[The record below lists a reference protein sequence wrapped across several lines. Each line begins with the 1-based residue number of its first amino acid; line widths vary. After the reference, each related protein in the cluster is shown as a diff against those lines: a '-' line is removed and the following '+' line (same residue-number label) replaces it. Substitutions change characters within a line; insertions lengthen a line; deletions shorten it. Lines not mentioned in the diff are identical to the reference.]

1 MKKVLSLV
9 LVLSFVLSLMSIAA
23 AETAQV
29 DTSLSGTLTY
39 WSCFS
44 GDSMTWDQWR
54 VGEFEKMY
62 PNVKV
67 DVQFVPESAGMRN
80 GKLMAAIAG
89 GTAPDVVC
97 ADDYITAYGFA
108 AQGAF
113 EPWDPY
119 MEETGMKLDE
129 FMPGFSNLMQYKGT
143 TYLLPQDSNVIFIY
157 MNNAMFK
164 EAGLDP
170 AVDYPKNIDEL
181 DALAEKLTVTDAN
194 GNVTRYGFIPWL
206 DSGDDPLTWPFMF
219 GAQLYDAQSN
229 KLLLDDPAVIAA
241 LNWQKTYAD
250 KYSAEKIK
258 GFTQSAGGLFSPDH
272 PFFTQKVAMTMVGNW
287 ATNALR
293 IYAPQVE
300 YSVCAIPVP
309 EGGRVDS
316 TPLGSNVFAM
326 PVGCKNPELAAAFF
340 AFCERPEINGNNF
353 DTWRSIPVID
363 KLFDSVSWTQK
374 GDPIYALERKI
385 ANSPLSGHPGLCT
398 VSSQLRADM
407 LALRDN
413 VIYNGVDPQ
422 PLLQELAAKLQP
434 ELDAA
439 K

>member
-1 MKKVLSLV
+1 MKKAFAWFLV
-9 LVLSFVLSLMSIAA
+9 LALAIACVPVALA
-23 AETAQV
+23 AEANT
-29 DTSLSGTLTY
+29 TLSGTLTY

-54 VGEFEKMY
+54 IGEFEKAY
-62 PNVKV
+62 PNIKV

-113 EPWDPY
+113 EAWDPY
-119 MEETGMKLDE
+119 MSTTGMNLDE
-129 FMPGFSNLMQYKGT
+129 FMPGFNNLMKYKGSV
-143 TYLLPQDSNVIFIY
+143 YLLPQDSNVIFLY

-170 AVDYPKNIDEL
+170 AVDYPKNTAEL
-181 DALAEKLTVTDAN
+181 DALADKLTVKDAD

-206 DSGDDPLTWPFMF
+206 DSGDDPLLWSFMF
-219 GAQLYDAQSN
+219 GAQIYDADTN
-229 KLLLDDPAVIAA
+229 KLLLDDQKIIDAM
-241 LNWQKTYAD
+241 NWQNTYAL

-272 PFFTQKVAMTMVGNW
+272 PFFTQKVAMTVVGNW

-309 EGGRVDS
+309 EGGRVES
-316 TPLGSNVFAM
+316 TPLGSNVFAI
-326 PVGCKNPELAAAFF
+326 PVGCKNPELAAAFY

-363 KLFDSVSWTQK
+363 RLFDQVSWTIK
-374 GDPIYALERKI
+374 GDPIYLLERKI

-398 VSSQLRADM
+398 VSSELRANM
-407 LALRDN
+407 LTLRDD
-413 VIYNGVDPQ
+413 VIYNNKNPQ

-434 ELDAA
+434 ELDAV

>member
-9 LVLSFVLSLMSIAA
+9 LALALVLGLCAVAL
-23 AETAQV
+23 AEV
-29 DTSLSGTLTY
+29 DTSVSGELTY

-54 VGEFEKMY
+54 VGEFQKMY

-67 DVQFVPESAGMRN
+67 DVQFVPESAGMKN

-89 GTAPDVVC
+89 GTAPDVLC
-97 ADDYITAYGFA
+97 ADDYITSYGFA

-113 EPWDPY
+113 ESWDPY
-119 MEETGMKLDE
+119 MELTGLNLDD
-129 FMPGFSNLMQYKGT
+129 FMPGFSNLMKIKGV

-157 MNNAMFK
+157 MNNDMFK

-170 AVDYPKNIDEL
+170 AVDYPKTIEDL
-181 DALAEKLTVTDAN
+181 DALAEKLTVADAS
-194 GNVTRYGFIPWL
+194 GNVSRFGFIPWL
-206 DSGDDPLTWPFMF
+206 DSGDDPTFWPFMF
-219 GAQLYDAQSN
+219 GANMYNPETN
-229 KLLLDDPAVIAA
+229 KLELDDPKVIAA
-241 LNWQKTYAD
+241 LNWQNGYAQ
-250 KYSAEKIK
+250 KYSAEKMK
-258 GFTQSAGGLFSPDH
+258 TFTPLGGGGGLFSPDH

-287 ATNALR
+287 ATNAIR
-293 IYAPQVE
+293 IYAPQVN

-309 EGGRVDS
+309 EGGRVES

-326 PVGCKNPELAAAFF
+326 PVGTKNPELAAKFF

-353 DTWRSIPVID
+353 DTWRSIPCID
-363 KLFDSVSWTQK
+363 ALFDDVSWTKQ

-385 ANSPLSGHPGLCT
+385 ANSPLSGHPALCT
-398 VSSQLRADM
+398 VSAQLRADM
-407 LALRDN
+407 IALRDN
-413 VIYNGVDPQ
+413 VIYNNVDPQ

-439 K
+439 Q